1 MSNARPQGFPCPGWD
16 NGVGQDALLPAVFS
30 SQDSWTQM
38 AHKRDPQ
45 YSRAHSIHTCIHT
58 YVDMCVCAPIICT
71 RTCTCVTCVY
81 IYIGIHTPVCAC
93 THTHRHTHAHMPW
106 KFTLVYTR
114 STTEN
119 FRAFQA
125 ATLTRNLAKPASR
138 VPERSHT
145 LGSSRPKKSFVS
157 SMAPTAANK
166 ERRSTDFMVETRT
179 ENPGTALRLQKL
191 HSELR
196 AGKVQSRSMHPGS
209 PLESKALTLASVY
222 VL

>member
-1 MSNARPQGFPCPGWD
+1 M
-16 NGVGQDALLPAVFS
+16 
-30 SQDSWTQM
+30 
-38 AHKRDPQ
+38 
-45 YSRAHSIHTCIHT
+45 RAH
-58 YVDMCVCAPIICT
+58 
-71 RTCTCVTCVY
+71 
-81 IYIGIHTPVCAC
+81 
-93 THTHRHTHAHMPW
+93 THTDRHTHAHMPW

-196 AGKVQSRSMHPGS
+196 AGSPEQVHASGIPFRIEGPYACECLRTLMLVYRRVSGFGEIPSFYRGHRESCHTADSLVGARPFSKSYSSYLPTQSVIV
-209 PLESKALTLASVY
+209 LLQY
-222 VL
+222 VVILLILFYGDLP